1 MFSVAIMLTNMDKQT
16 TVSHPTPLELIIRK
30 LLAVLIFATALS
42 GLQFWMFFV
51 PLGVVVG
58 IYVFFRKRYFFFF
71 DILVFLLGI
80 VLYFQHL
87 PFIGPPATAL
97 KILLLSPTA
106 SLLASVS
113 MLSKIFILVA
123 GILFILTQVLSQ
135 LKIFIHSKKRGL
147 ISLFL
152 SLVVTTILI
161 IYPFLTPVYL
171 VSGQTMQ
178 FGHNCHPSKFAFPET
193 KMILIKDQQTN
204 TWQYRWSA
212 TNRLNEKVTISK
224 ISATKQLKKFFGLLD
239 IFKEERI
246 IAPPFNQQ
254 IVVSGAKKEIS
265 GIFVEPRTD
274 VEVKLTSSEPF
285 YGLSLIIGDNWCTLA
300 YNFLTLQE
308 SHDYT
313 EATEEAI
320 DNSIE
325 FVLVSDP
332 SVFPLKAKTTFYPG
346 ESVYPMNSGLP
357 KDTKYGFQ
365 VIDSTGKPVVM
376 FNNNGVCKSKG
387 SGSEGCGRFNEKH
400 QPFVPGKY
408 EVQLVKLE
416 KEKPL
421 IIAKKEIIINASP
434 GE

>member
-1 MFSVAIMLTNMDKQT
+1 MAVNNNLNKQSDVIYPT
-16 TVSHPTPLELIIRK
+16 TIEFIIRK
-30 LLAVLIFATALS
+30 LLAILIVATTLL
-42 GLQFWMFFV
+42 GLQFWIFFA
-51 PLGVVVG
+51 PLGVFIG
-58 IYVFFRKRYFFFF
+58 IYVFFRKRYFFFL
-71 DILVFLLGI
+71 DILVFLIGI

-135 LKIFIHSKKRGL
+135 LKFFIYSKKRGL

-152 SLVVTTILI
+152 SLVVTAILI
-161 IYPFLTPVYL
+161 IYPLLTPVYL

-193 KMILIKDQQTN
+193 KMILIKDQQSN

-212 TNRLNEKVTISK
+212 TNRLNEKVAISK
-224 ISATKQLKKFFGLLD
+224 ISATKQVKKFFGLLD

-254 IVVSGAKKEIS
+254 IVVSGAKKEMS
-265 GIFVEPRTD
+265 GILVEPKTD
-274 VEVKLTSSEPF
+274 AEVKITSYEPF

-300 YNFLTLQE
+300 YGFLTLQASNE
-308 SHDYT
+308 YT
-313 EATEEAI
+313 QVTEEAI
-320 DNSIE
+320 DSSIE
-325 FVLVSDP
+325 FVLVADP
-332 SVFPLKAKTTFYPG
+332 SVFPLKEKTTFYPG
-346 ESVYPMNSGLP
+346 ETVYPMNSGLP

-365 VIDSTGKPVVM
+365 VIDSTGKPVII
-376 FNNNGVCKSKG
+376 FNKDKVCKSKG
-387 SGSEGCGRFNEKH
+387 FGDEGCGRFNEKH
-400 QPFVPGKY
+400 QAFEPGTY

-416 KEKPL
+416 KEEAL
-421 IIAKKEIIINASP
+421 IVAKTQVTISVQQKNEK
-434 GE
+434 